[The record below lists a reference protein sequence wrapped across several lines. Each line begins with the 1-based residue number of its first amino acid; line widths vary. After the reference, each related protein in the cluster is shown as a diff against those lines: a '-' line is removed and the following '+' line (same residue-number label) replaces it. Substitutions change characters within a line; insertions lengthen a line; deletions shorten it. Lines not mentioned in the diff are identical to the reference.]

1 MAKLAKFLDK
11 YDSVIFDM
19 DGVVTSENNYWTA
32 SALTVWE
39 YLFPDSSVKEIA
51 DNAKQ
56 IRKTV
61 MCNDKLI
68 SLLKGKG
75 VNSNWDLSY
84 IIYAV
89 CKIYDTTDFN
99 TVMDICS
106 SFSDNILDEYAII
119 GDKLTDV
126 TGIDGTRNGKLWTD
140 MMMCFQEWFLGDDL
154 YFLTYKQ
161 PTKNPGKKGL
171 IEDETPIVDN
181 DCLKEIFNNLKNSG
195 KRIAT
200 ATGRPSAE
208 ITKPLKDFG
217 IYDCFDADGLINY
230 DYVQFAEEALG
241 KTLSKPHPYIFIK
254 AMMGKDYPDNDI
266 INDKYDKDN
275 IRRTLIVGDAGADIL
290 AAKAIGVDFCAV
302 LTGVSGKAAKS
313 YFEELNSEY
322 IFDSLEDFIA

>member
-1 MAKLAKFLDK
+1 MARLADFLAK
-11 YDSVIFDM
+11 YDTVIFDM

-39 YLFPDSSVKEIA
+39 YLFPNSSVKEIS

-56 IRKTV
+56 IREIV

-68 SLLKGKG
+68 SLLKSKG

-89 CKIYDTTDFN
+89 CKIYNTTDF
-99 TVMDICS
+99 TVVMDICS

-126 TGIDGTRNGKLWTD
+126 TGIDSTRNGMLWTD

-154 YFLTYKQ
+154 YFTTYNQ
-161 PTKNPGKKGL
+161 QTKNPGKKGL
-171 IEDETPIVDN
+171 IEEEKPVIDN
-181 DCLKEIFNNLKNSG
+181 KCLKEIFESLKNSG
-195 KRIAT
+195 KHLAT

-208 ITKPLKDFG
+208 IMTPLKNFG
-217 IYDCFDADGLINY
+217 IYDCFDADRLINY
-230 DYVQFAEEALG
+230 DYVQLAEEALG
-241 KTLSKPHPYIFIK
+241 KTLSKPHPYVFIK
-254 AMMGKDYPDNDI
+254 AMLGKDYPDSDI
-266 INDKYDKDN
+266 VDDN
-275 IRRTLIVGDAGADIL
+275 YNKEKIRRTLIVGDAGADIL
-290 AAKAIGVDFCAV
+290 AAKAIDADFCAV

-313 YFEELNSEY
+313 YFEELKAEY
-322 IFDSLEDFIA
+322 ILDSLEDFIA